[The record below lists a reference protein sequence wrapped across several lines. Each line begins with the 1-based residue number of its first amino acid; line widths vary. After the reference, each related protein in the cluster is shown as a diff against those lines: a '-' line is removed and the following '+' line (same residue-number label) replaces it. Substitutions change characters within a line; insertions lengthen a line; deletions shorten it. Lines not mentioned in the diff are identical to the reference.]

1 MTSRSPLIGLA
12 ALCCLLALASS
23 ASAECAWV
31 LWGGTYG
38 MHGSYAAY
46 QAFESKRECV
56 TALEE
61 EVGKVLPANRLSF
74 REYYAC
80 WPVGVDPTRVTN
92 PKGYGQQGNPRAP
105 KR

>member
-1 MTSRSPLIGLA
+1 MAFRFYRIVIATLFCP
-12 ALCCLLALASS
+12 LALATS

-38 MHGSYAAY
+38 MHDSYAAY

-61 EVGKVLPANRLSF
+61 EVGQVPSANRLSF

-92 PKGYGQQGNPRAP
+92 PKGYGQQRNPREP

>member
-1 MTSRSPLIGLA
+1 
-12 ALCCLLALASS
+12 
-23 ASAECAWV
+23 V

-38 MHGSYAAY
+38 IHDSYGAY

-56 TALEE
+56 NALEE
-61 EVGKVLPANRLSF
+61 EVGKVPLANRLST

-80 WPVGVDPTRVTN
+80 WPVGVDPTRVSN
-92 PKGYGQQGNPRAP
+92 PKGYGQEGNRREP